1 MGGVYC
7 GSGPPFPGL
16 GLVAVE
22 GIGALT
28 WGTRTFI
35 RPVRDLWPAQ
45 TVDGVSVGGFD
56 SFGRYN
62 FSFGS
67 FNAPVSRS
75 GGGRCSFDLDFGSSF
90 YLLRDGTAIP
100 ASTNVDGR
108 LPAETA
114 GAHCQMNEWVGL
126 AFGGFV
132 RERASLFGSASL
144 VRMLV
149 RCRPATYTFLRYKC
163 RCLCSVTGA
172 SRLNRLRAGRS
183 SGQGGAEMTIRSAGV
198 FRETSPSGAGPSI
211 REAVN
216 AISSEE
222 REAVAAYLDAGVM
235 IGAVPGLARDV
246 LGGPEYVLRESLL
259 TDGAWVWRA
268 WLGHYVRTYGV
279 AVPEEIV
286 NRALAGERPREL
298 SPEGEDVIN
307 AWLRAMSPDQ
317 EP

>member
-1 MGGVYC
+1 
-7 GSGPPFPGL
+7 
-16 GLVAVE
+16 
-22 GIGALT
+22 
-28 WGTRTFI
+28 
-35 RPVRDLWPAQ
+35 
-45 TVDGVSVGGFD
+45 
-56 SFGRYN
+56 
-62 FSFGS
+62 
-67 FNAPVSRS
+67 
-75 GGGRCSFDLDFGSSF
+75 
-90 YLLRDGTAIP
+90 
-100 ASTNVDGR
+100 
-108 LPAETA
+108 
-114 GAHCQMNEWVGL
+114 
-126 AFGGFV
+126 
-132 RERASLFGSASL
+132 
-144 VRMLV
+144 
-149 RCRPATYTFLRYKC
+149 
-163 RCLCSVTGA
+163 
-172 SRLNRLRAGRS
+172 
-183 SGQGGAEMTIRSAGV
+183 MTIRSAGV